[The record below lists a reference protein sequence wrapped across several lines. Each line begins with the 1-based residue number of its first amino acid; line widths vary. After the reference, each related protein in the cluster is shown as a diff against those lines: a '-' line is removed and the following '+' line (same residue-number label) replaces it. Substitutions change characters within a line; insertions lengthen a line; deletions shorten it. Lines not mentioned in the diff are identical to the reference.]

1 MSGGHVVYDESTTEK
16 NGGGGVM
23 RMHVVVVCSAV
34 GFIGFVVVIIGV
46 AGEAATAQALDD
58 TASLLALR
66 CVYRATPALGCGIAA
81 ALLAL
86 MAEGVVTAA
95 TVICCAC
102 FRPIREVP
110 TQAKRIVSIALF
122 AVSWI
127 IVVIVVALF
136 IAGAALNGDHVREL
150 NADFDC
156 DHDPGSPMFAA
167 ATVLSVLAT
176 AMQIGSY
183 ILLQA
188 TPTAGSTKPPATQQP
203 ELAMGQ
209 PVQPEHLQERDA
221 EEEVVA
227 DSAPP
232 PPSAP
237 PLSRHTE
244 PTSQV
249 P

>member
-66 CVYRATPALGCGIAA
+66 CVYGAT
-81 ALLAL
+81 LLAL

-95 TVICCAC
+95 T
-102 FRPIREVP
+102 
-110 TQAKRIVSIALF
+110 AKRIVSVVLF